1 MKRIIELSVKLNVK
15 IILSYYPPYHSKYNK
30 IERVWA
36 SLEKHWNGS
45 ILDTKEAVLGFAES
59 MTWRVVIQ
67 L

>member
-45 ILDTKEAVLGFAES
+45 ILDTRHVKKLDES
-59 MTWRVVIQ
+59 IFKKNDIS